1 MGVIYN
7 REGKREKLQILEKL
21 LRESADNCILIGGDF
36 NARIGLEGEAKEWN
50 GGIGKKSKDKVVNR
64 EGR

>member
-21 LRESADNCILIGGDF
+21 LGESEDNCILIGKDF

-50 GGIGKKSKDKVVNR
+50 GGIGKKSKDKIVNR